1 MFFSSAAAQCV
12 IENPCLHR
20 AVMLQVAD
28 SGADSELKQ
37 SVEFRLKKGT
47 SRVEKMARPRKRSTL
62 SSIGIKEVEFLSFLF
77 ANR

>member
-1 MFFSSAAAQCV
+1 MFFSSAAAQFV

-28 SGADSELKQ
+28 SGADTELKQ
-37 SVEFRLKKGT
+37 SVDLRPKGT

-62 SSIGIKEVEFLSFLF
+62 SSIGIKEVKCRSFLF